1 MVFCLRFGSIR
12 SSSRLLFAEDLDA
25 PKSGTAGGKVAFR
38 MFVRDKICYT
48 STSLLFS
55 EIFDKITALKG
66 GKDPMLALLHDSARK
81 RTNLKNR

>member
-1 MVFCLRFGSIR
+1 MVFSLRFGRIR
-12 SSSRLLFAEDLDA
+12 GSARPLFAEDLEP

-66 GKDPMLALLHDSARK
+66 GKDPMLALLHDSAR
-81 RTNLKNR
+81 RRPNLKNR